1 MQNFCEQQGQRVAQL
16 EKNTQ
21 TELPPPGNARS
32 ISKSLKWAAMVVSN
46 ANDRRPTNRLCDR
59 PVCRKS
65 MYHPSLVEATT
76 KLNEPGGD
84 KEASQRNIK
93 VK

>member
-1 MQNFCEQQGQRVAQL
+1 
-16 EKNTQ
+16 
-21 TELPPPGNARS
+21 
-32 ISKSLKWAAMVVSN
+32 
-46 ANDRRPTNRLCDR
+46 
-59 PVCRKS
+59 